1 MTTAARDGEL
11 PAGGDPIRPGLVRTL
26 LSSAQNESGRR
37 NRWLLAGAVAVLLL
51 VVGIAVSVVLF
62 SSLSSETAS
71 YRNGYTVGGSVYAS
85 DAAES
90 NAQTACTAAEHDPVG
105 VDGMP
110 KGNVASQWLK
120 GCEAGFEAAQSG
132 N

>member
-1 MTTAARDGEL
+1 MTTAARDGDR
-11 PAGGDPIRPGLVRTL
+11 PTGGDPIRPGVVRTL
-26 LSSAQNESGRR
+26 LSSRTTGSGRR
-37 NRWLLAGAVAVLLL
+37 TLWLFVGAAALLLVAVSIAVAV
-51 VVGIAVSVVLF
+51 ILF
-62 SSLSSETAS
+62 SSLSGETAS

-85 DAAES
+85 DSAES

-120 GCEAGFEAAQSG
+120 GCEAGFAAAQSG
-132 N
+132 T